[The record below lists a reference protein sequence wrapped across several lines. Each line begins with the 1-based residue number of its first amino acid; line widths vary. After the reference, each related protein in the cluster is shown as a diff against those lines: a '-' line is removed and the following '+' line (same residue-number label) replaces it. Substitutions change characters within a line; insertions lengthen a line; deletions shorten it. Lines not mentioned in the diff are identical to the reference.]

1 MASTTFRK
9 RLMATSGALAVSLLA
24 AAAAHAQEAVATAPQ
39 QSAPAA
45 EAASEVEQIVVTGYR
60 SSLSKALGVKRTSIG
75 AVDAILAEDIAAF
88 PDQNLAEAIQRLP
101 GVTIDRVGGE
111 GHQIT
116 VRGLNAD
123 FTRVRINGVE
133 AIATGGG
140 NRSRGFDFNVFASEL
155 FNSITV
161 RKTQSADISEGSLG
175 ATVDLQSGRPFD
187 YKGFKAA
194 ASAEGSLNSITDRV
208 LPRVAGLVSWSNPD
222 QTFGVLASVAYSK
235 RQPVAEGFNTT
246 RWAGFDDIDPR
257 TGRPGTSTNFASCS
271 KCATPEEL
279 AKVQGAFYPRIPRY
293 TASKIDSERL
303 GLTFSTQWR
312 PNAKSELTLDVLY
325 SDLNQFTESP
335 NLEAISFSRANGT
348 GVGETIVR
356 DYALNDRNTFTYG
369 VFDKVDVRSENGT
382 QRDHTTFSQ
391 VTLAG
396 KYEFTDRLRGQ
407 ARIGVANSDYR
418 MPEQISF
425 QLDRN
430 NVNGYVYDGRQNDRT
445 PIITYGFDVTNPALF
460 TLAEMR
466 SAVQTSLNINRTAS
480 GSLEFDVD
488 EHLKLRGGVD
498 AQQYVVKY
506 RGANRNQVLS
516 GQPVGVG
523 AFSKVVKFGRDFPF
537 PGGDQSYVVADIDK
551 ALAYTKLLSFPL
563 VTQLGDTRDV
573 SEDDLSGFGQAVVDA
588 TIFGGMP
595 LRSDFGFR
603 VAHTKVTSQGF
614 IGTGVYL
621 TAKNDYTD
629 VLPSMNLTLEPRDNF
644 ILRGGVAK
652 VMARPTLS
660 SLTPGGS
667 VSATTRVV
675 NFGNPTLEP
684 FRATNFDL
692 AAEWY
697 FAPESLLSVAV
708 FYKKIDSFIASQTS
722 QAVYNT
728 LGLPENIITSA
739 GAVGTD
745 IFDVTRPYNG
755 EGGWLKGVEFQYQQP
770 FNFLP
775 DALRGFGF
783 IGNFTYVD
791 SEVNYGTKAAPNFN
805 TLTGQSKTTAN
816 ATLYFERGK
825 FTARTSLAKRSKFLT
840 GYPGSNGNNM
850 GGTHGSTY
858 YDFSS
863 SYKLRDNFVI
873 TLEGINLGDAFTD
886 AYVDT
891 ANRVS
896 DYRHTGRE
904 LLLGVRWTY

>member
-1 MASTTFRK
+1 MTSTTFRK
-9 RLMATSGALAVSLLA
+9 RLMASGALAVSLLA
-24 AAAAHAQEAVATAPQ
+24 AAGAHAQEAVATAPQ
-39 QSAPAA
+39 AAPAA
-45 EAASEVEQIVVTGYR
+45 EESSEVEQIVVSGYR

-75 AVDAILAEDIAAF
+75 AVDAIMAEDIAAF

-208 LPRVAGLVSWSNPD
+208 LPRVAGLLSWSNPD
-222 QTFGVLASVAYSK
+222 RTFGVLASVAYSK

-246 RWAGFDDIDPR
+246 RWQGADTTD
-257 TGRPGTSTNFASCS
+257 NFASCS
-271 KCATPEEL
+271 KCTTPEEL
-279 AKVQGAFYPRIPRY
+279 AKVQNAFYPRIPRY

-312 PNAKSELTLDVLY
+312 PNSKSELTLDVLY
-325 SDLNQFTESP
+325 SDLNQYTESP
-335 NLEAISFSRANGT
+335 NLEAISFSRSNAA
-348 GVGETIVR
+348 GVGSTIVR

-396 KYEFTDRLRGQ
+396 KYEFTDRLRGNV
-407 ARIGVANSDYR
+407 RIGVANSDYR

-430 NVNGYVYDGRQNDRT
+430 DVNGYVYDARANDRT
-445 PIITYGFDVTNPALF
+445 PVITYGFDVTNPALY
-460 TLAEMR
+460 TLTEMR

-480 GSLEFDVD
+480 GNLEFDVD
-488 EHLKLRGGVD
+488 DHLKLRAGVD

-506 RGANRNQVLS
+506 RGASRNQVLT
-516 GQPVGVG
+516 GTNQIVGVG
-523 AFSKVVKFGRDFPF
+523 AFSKVVSFGRDFPF
-537 PGGDQSYVVADIDK
+537 PGGDRSYVVADIDK
-551 ALAYTKLLSFPL
+551 ALAATKLLNFPL
-563 VTQLGDTRDV
+563 ITQLGDTRDV

-614 IGTGVYL
+614 IAANSYI

-629 VLPSMNLTLEPRDNF
+629 VLPSMNITLEPRDSF
-644 ILRGGVAK
+644 ILRGGIAK
-652 VMARPTLS
+652 VMARPTLA

-667 VSATTRVV
+667 VSATTRTV
-675 NFGNPTLEP
+675 NFGNPTLQP

-708 FYKKIDSFIASQTS
+708 FYKKIDSFIASKTS
-722 QAVYNT
+722 RAVYNT
-728 LGLPENIITSA
+728 LGLPESIITSA

-745 IFDVTRPYNG
+745 IFDVTNPYNG
-755 EGGWLKGVEFQYQQP
+755 EGGWLKGVELQYQQP

-775 DALRGFGF
+775 DYLRGFGF

-791 SEVNYGTKAAPNFN
+791 SSVNYGTKDKPNFN

-816 ATLYFERGK
+816 ATIYFERGK
-825 FTARTSLAKRSKFLT
+825 FSARTSLAKRSKFLT
-840 GYPGSNGNNM
+840 AFPGSNGNNM
-850 GGTHGSTY
+850 GGTHGSMY

-873 TLEGINLGDAFTD
+873 TLEGINLGDKFTD

-891 ANRVS
+891 ADRVS

-904 LLLGVRWTY
+904 ILLGVRWTY

>member
-1 MASTTFRK
+1 MTSAKFRKSLMAS
-9 RLMATSGALAVSLLA
+9 GAFAVSLLA
-24 AAAAHAQEAVATAPQ
+24 AAGAHAQTAP
-39 QSAPAA
+39 APAA
-45 EAASEVEQIVVTGYR
+45 EGASEVEQIVVTGYR

-208 LPRVAGLVSWSNPD
+208 LPRVAGLLSWSNPD

-246 RWAGFDDIDPR
+246 RWQGADTTD
-257 TGRPGTSTNFASCS
+257 NFASCS
-271 KCATPEEL
+271 KCATPDEL
-279 AKVQGAFYPRIPRY
+279 AKVQNAFYPRIPRY

-303 GLTFSTQWR
+303 GVTFSTQWR
-312 PNAKSELTLDVLY
+312 PNAKSELSLDVLY

-335 NLEAISFSRANGT
+335 NLEAISFSRSNAA
-348 GVGETIVR
+348 GVGATIVR

-382 QRDHTTFSQ
+382 QRDHTTFTQ

-407 ARIGVANSDYR
+407 VRVGVANSDYR

-430 NVNGYVYDGRQNDRT
+430 DVNGYVYDARANDRT
-445 PIITYGFDVTNPALF
+445 PIITYGFDVANPANF
-460 TLAEMR
+460 TLTEMR
-466 SAVQTSLNINRTAS
+466 SRESTALNIVRTVNGA
-480 GSLEFDVD
+480 LEFDVD

-506 RGANRNQVLS
+506 RDASRNQTLTGANQI
-516 GQPVGVG
+516 VGVG
-523 AFSKVVKFGRDFPF
+523 AFSKVVSFGRDFPF
-537 PGGDQSYVVADIDK
+537 PGGDRSYVVADIDK
-551 ALAYTKLLSFPL
+551 AVAYTKLLSYPL
-563 VTQLGDTRDV
+563 IVQTGDTRDV

-603 VAHTKVTSQGF
+603 VAHTRVTAGGF
-614 IGTGVYL
+614 VNNNTNYV
-621 TAKNDYTD
+621 TMKNDYTD
-629 VLPSMNLTLEPRDNF
+629 VLPSMNITLEPRDNF
-644 ILRGGVAK
+644 ILRGGIAK
-652 VMARPTLS
+652 VMARPTLG

-667 VSATTRVV
+667 VSATTRTV
-675 NFGNPTLEP
+675 NFGNPDLEP

-697 FAPESLLSVAV
+697 FASESLLSVAV

-722 QAVYNT
+722 RAVYNT
-728 LGLPENIITSA
+728 LGLPESIITSA
-739 GAVGTD
+739 GAVGSD

-755 EGGWLKGVEFQYQQP
+755 DGGWLKGVEFQYQQP

-775 DALRGFGF
+775 DYLRGFGF

-791 SEVNYGTKAAPNFN
+791 SNVNYGTKDKPNYN

-825 FTARTSLAKRSKFLT
+825 FSARTSLARRSKFLT
-840 GYPGSNGNNM
+840 AFPGSNGNNM

-873 TLEGINLGDAFTD
+873 TLEGINLGDKFTD

-891 ANRVS
+891 ADRVS

-904 LLLGVRWTY
+904 ILLGVRWTY

>member
-1 MASTTFRK
+1 MISSTFK
-9 RLMATSGALAVSLLA
+9 ARLLVSCAALAVATLA
-24 AAAAHAQEAVATAPQ
+24 SAGAVQAQTAA
-39 QSAPAA
+39 APAA
-45 EAASEVEQIVVTGYR
+45 APADDTQVEEVIVSGYR
-60 SSLSKALGVKRTSIG
+60 SSLSKALGAKRTSIG
-75 AVDAILAEDIAAF
+75 AIDAILAEDIAAF

-111 GHQIT
+111 GRQIS

-155 FNSITV
+155 FSGITV
-161 RKTQSADISEGSLG
+161 RKTQSADVAEGSLG

-187 YKGFKAA
+187 FKGFKAA
-194 ASAEGSLNSITDRV
+194 ASAEGSLNSITDRI
-208 LPRVAGLVSWSNPD
+208 LPRVAGLLSWSNPD

-246 RWAGFDDIDPR
+246 RWQGGDASD
-257 TGRPGTSTNFASCS
+257 NFASCS

-279 AKVQGAFYPRIPRY
+279 AKVQNAFYPRIPRY

-303 GLTFSTQWR
+303 GITFSTQWR
-312 PNAKSELTLDVLY
+312 PNSKSELSLDVLY

-335 NLEAISFSRANGT
+335 NLEAISFSRSNAA
-348 GVGETIVR
+348 GVGSTIVR
-356 DYALNDRNTFTYG
+356 DYAINDRNTFTYG

-382 QRDHTTFSQ
+382 QRDHTTFTQ

-407 ARIGVANSDYR
+407 ARLGVANSDYR

-430 NVNGYVYDGRQNDRT
+430 DVNGYTYDGRQNDRT
-445 PIITYGFDVTNPALF
+445 PIITYGFDVANPALY
-460 TLAEMR
+460 TLTEMR
-466 SAVQTSLNINRTAS
+466 SAVQTSLNITRTAS
-480 GSLEFDVD
+480 GNLEFDVD

-506 RGANRNQVLS
+506 RGASRNQVLTGS
-516 GQPVGVG
+516 NQVVGVG
-523 AFSKVVKFGRDFPF
+523 AFSKVVQFGRDFPF
-537 PGGDQSYVVADIDK
+537 PGGDRKYVVADIDK
-551 ALAYTKLLSFPL
+551 ALAYTKLLNFPL
-563 VTQLGDTRDV
+563 IVQQGDTRDV
-573 SEDDLSGFGQAVVDA
+573 EEEDLSGFGQAVVDA

-614 IGTGVYL
+614 IGSGVYL

-629 VLPSMNLTLEPRDNF
+629 VLPSMNITLEPRDSF
-644 ILRGGVAK
+644 ILRGGIAK
-652 VMARPTLS
+652 VMARPTLG

-667 VSATTRVV
+667 VGATTRTV
-675 NFGNPTLEP
+675 NFGNPDLEP

-697 FAPESLLSVAV
+697 FAPESLIGVAV
-708 FYKKIDSFIASQTS
+708 FYKKIDSFIASQTTR
-722 QAVYNT
+722 AVYSS
-728 LGLPENIITSA
+728 LGLPASLLSTSA
-739 GAVGTD
+739 GVSVND
-745 IFDVTRPYNG
+745 IFDVTNPYNG

-775 DALRGFGF
+775 DYLRGFGF

-791 SEVNYGTKAAPNFN
+791 SNVNYGTKAAPKYNK
-805 TLTGQSKTTAN
+805 LTGQSKTTAN

-825 FTARTSLAKRSKFLT
+825 FSARTSLARRSSFLT
-840 GYPGSNGNNM
+840 AFPGSNGNSEH
-850 GGTHGSTY
+850 GTHGSTY

-863 SYKLRDNFVI
+863 SYKLRPNFVI
-873 TLEGINLGDAFTD
+873 TLEGINLGDKFTD

-891 ANRVS
+891 ADRVS

-904 LLLGVRWTY
+904 ILLGVRWTY

>member
-1 MASTTFRK
+1 MTSMTLRK
-9 RLMATSGALAVSLLA
+9 RLMAGGALVASLLA
-24 AAAAHAQEAVATAPQ
+24 AATAHAQTAAP

-45 EAASEVEQIVVTGYR
+45 EDSAQVEEVIVSGYR
-60 SSLSKALGVKRTSIG
+60 SSLSKALGVKRTNIG
-75 AVDAILAEDIAAF
+75 AVDAIMAEDIAAF

-175 ATVDLQSGRPFD
+175 ATVDLQTGRPFD
-187 YKGFKAA
+187 YRGFKAA

-208 LPRVAGLVSWSNPD
+208 LPRVAGLLSWSNPD
-222 QTFGVLASVAYSK
+222 KTFGVLASVAYSK

-246 RWAGFDDIDPR
+246 RWQGADATD
-257 TGRPGTSTNFASCS
+257 NFASCS
-271 KCATPEEL
+271 KCATPAEL
-279 AKVQGAFYPRIPRY
+279 ATVQNAFYPRIPRY
-293 TASKIDSERL
+293 TASQIDSKRL

-312 PNAKSELTLDVLY
+312 PSPKAELSLDVLY
-325 SDLNQFTESP
+325 SHLDQYTESP
-335 NLEAISFSRANGT
+335 NLEAISFSRSNAA
-348 GVGETIVR
+348 GVGSTIVR

-382 QRDHTTFSQ
+382 QRDNTKFSQ

-396 KYEFTDRLRGQ
+396 KYDFTDRLRG
-407 ARIGVANSDYR
+407 AVRIGVANSDYS

-430 NVNGYVYDGRQNDRT
+430 DVNGYTYDARANSRT
-445 PIITYGFDVTNPALF
+445 PIITYGFDVTNPALY
-460 TLAEMR
+460 TLTEMR
-466 SAVQTSLNINRTAS
+466 SAVQTSLNITRTAS
-480 GSLEFDVD
+480 GNVEFDVD
-488 EHLKLRGGVD
+488 EHLKLRGGLD

-506 RGANRNQVLS
+506 RGANRNQVLTAA
-516 GQPVGVG
+516 QQVVGVG

-551 ALAYTKLLSFPL
+551 ALAYTKLLNFPL
-563 VTQLGDTRDV
+563 ITQLGDTRDV
-573 SEDDLSGFGQAVVDA
+573 TEEDLSGFGQAVVDA
-588 TIFGGMP
+588 TILGGMP
-595 LRSDFGFR
+595 LRADFGAR

-614 IGTGVYL
+614 ISASNYL

-629 VLPSMNLTLEPRDNF
+629 VLPSMNVTLEPRENF
-644 ILRGGVAK
+644 ILRGGIAK
-652 VMARPTLS
+652 VMARPTLG

-667 VSATTRVV
+667 VSATTRTV
-675 NFGNPTLEP
+675 NFGNPDLEP

-708 FYKKIDSFIASQTS
+708 FYKKIDSFIASKTS
-722 QAVYNT
+722 RAVYNS
-728 LGLPENIITSA
+728 LGLPESIITSA

-745 IFDVTRPYNG
+745 IFDVTNPYNG
-755 EGGWLKGVEFQYQQP
+755 EGGWLKGVELQYQQP

-775 DALRGFGF
+775 DYLRGFGF

-791 SEVNYGTKAAPNFN
+791 SNVNYGTKAVPNYN

-840 GYPGSNGNNM
+840 AFPGSNGNNM

-858 YDFSS
+858 YDFST
-863 SYKLRDNFVI
+863 SYKVRDNFVI
-873 TLEGINLGDAFTD
+873 TLEGINLGDKYTD

-891 ANRVS
+891 ADRVS

-904 LLLGVRWTY
+904 LTLGVRWTY

>member
-1 MASTTFRK
+1 MILSTFK
-9 RLMATSGALAVSLLA
+9 ARLLVSCAALAVASLASAGAALA
-24 AAAAHAQEAVATAPQ
+24 QTA
-39 QSAPAA
+39 APAA
-45 EAASEVEQIVVTGYR
+45 GEDTQVEEVIVSGYR
-60 SSLSKALGVKRTSIG
+60 SSLSKALGAKRTSIG
-75 AVDAILAEDIAAF
+75 AIDAILAEDIAAF

-111 GHQIT
+111 GRQIS

-155 FNSITV
+155 FSGITV
-161 RKTQSADISEGSLG
+161 RKTQSADVAEGSLG

-187 YKGFKAA
+187 YTGFKAA
-194 ASAEGSLNSITDRV
+194 ASAEGSLNSITDRI
-208 LPRVAGLVSWSNPD
+208 LPRAAGLLSWSNPD
-222 QTFGVLASVAYSK
+222 KTFGVLASVAYSK

-246 RWAGFDDIDPR
+246 RWQGADASD
-257 TGRPGTSTNFASCS
+257 NFASCS
-271 KCATPEEL
+271 KCTTPEEL
-279 AKVQGAFYPRIPRY
+279 AKVQNAFYPRIPRY

-303 GLTFSTQWR
+303 GVTFATQWR
-312 PNAKSELTLDVLY
+312 PNDKSELSLDVLY

-335 NLEAISFSRANGT
+335 NLEAISFSRSNAA
-348 GVGETIVR
+348 GVGSTIVR

-369 VFDKVDVRSENGT
+369 VFDQVDVRSENGS
-382 QRDHTTFSQ
+382 QRDHTTFTQ

-407 ARIGVANSDYR
+407 ARLGVANSDYR

-430 NVNGYVYDGRQNDRT
+430 NVNGYTYDARANDRT
-445 PIITYGFDVTNPALF
+445 PIITYGFDVANPDLY
-460 TLAEMR
+460 TLTEMR
-466 SAVQTSLNINRTAS
+466 SAVQTSLNITRTAS

-488 EHLKLRGGVD
+488 EHLKLRGGLD

-506 RGANRNQVLS
+506 RGASRNQVLT
-516 GQPVGVG
+516 GTNQIVGVG
-523 AFSKVVKFGRDFPF
+523 GFSKVVSFGRDFPF
-537 PGGDQSYVVADIDK
+537 PGGDRKYVVADIDK
-551 ALAYTKLLSFPL
+551 ALARTNLLNFPL
-563 VTQLGDTRDV
+563 IVQQGDTRDV
-573 SEDDLSGFGQAVVDA
+573 EEKDLSGFGQAVVDA
-588 TIFGGMP
+588 TVFGGKP
-595 LRSDFGFR
+595 LRADFGFR
-603 VAHTKVTSQGF
+603 VANTKVTSQGF
-614 IGTGVYL
+614 IGSGVYL

-629 VLPSMNLTLEPRDNF
+629 VLPSMNVTLEPRDNF
-644 ILRGGVAK
+644 ILRGGIAK
-652 VMARPTLS
+652 VMARPTLG

-667 VSATTRVV
+667 VGATTRTVS
-675 NFGNPTLEP
+675 FGNPDLEP

-697 FAPESLLSVAV
+697 FASESLIGVAV
-708 FYKKIDSFIASQTS
+708 FYKKIDSFIASQTTR
-722 QAVYNT
+722 AVYSS
-728 LGLPENIITSA
+728 LGLPASLLSTSA
-739 GAVGTD
+739 GVTVND
-745 IFDVTRPYNG
+745 IFDVTNPYNG

-775 DALRGFGF
+775 DYLRGFGF

-791 SEVNYGTKAAPNFN
+791 SEVNYGTKAAPKLNK
-805 TLTGQSKTTAN
+805 LTGQSKTTAN

-825 FTARTSLAKRSKFLT
+825 FSARTSLARRSGFLT
-840 GYPGSNGNNM
+840 QFPGSNGNSEH
-850 GGTHGSTY
+850 GTHGSTY

-863 SYKLRDNFVI
+863 SYKLRDNLVI
-873 TLEGINLGDAFTD
+873 TLEGINLGDKFTD

-891 ANRVS
+891 ADRVS

-904 LLLGVRWTY
+904 ILLGVRWTY

>member
-1 MASTTFRK
+1 MASRTLRQQ
-9 RLMATSGALAVSLLA
+9 LMASALLGGVFAVSMLA
-24 AAAAHAQEAVATAPQ
+24 G
-39 QSAPAA
+39 
-45 EAASEVEQIVVTGYR
+45 AASAQTAAPTQTADEASAVEQIVVTGYR
-60 SSLSKALGVKRTSIG
+60 SSLSKALGAKRTSIG
-75 AVDAILAEDIAAF
+75 AIDAILAEDIAAF

-111 GHQIT
+111 GRQIS

-161 RKTQSADISEGSLG
+161 RKTQSADIAEGSLG

-187 YKGFKAA
+187 YTGFKAA
-194 ASAEGSLNSITDRV
+194 ASAEGSLNSITDRI
-208 LPRVAGLVSWSNPD
+208 LPRAAGLLSWSNPD
-222 QTFGVLASVAYSK
+222 KTFGVLASVAYSK

-246 RWAGFDDIDPR
+246 RWQGADASD
-257 TGRPGTSTNFASCS
+257 NFASCS
-271 KCATPEEL
+271 KCTTPEEL
-279 AKVQGAFYPRIPRY
+279 AKVQNAFYPRIPRY

-303 GLTFSTQWR
+303 GITFSTQWR
-312 PNAKSELTLDVLY
+312 PNSKSELSLDVLY

-335 NLEAISFSRANGT
+335 NLEAISFSRSNAA
-348 GVGETIVR
+348 GVGSTIVR

-382 QRDHTTFSQ
+382 QRDHTTFTQ

-418 MPEQISF
+418 LPEQISF

-430 NVNGYVYDGRQNDRT
+430 DVNGYTYDARANDRT
-445 PIITYGFDVTNPALF
+445 PIITYGFDVANPALY
-460 TLAEMR
+460 TLTEMR
-466 SAVQTSLNINRTAS
+466 SAVQTSLNITRTAS
-480 GSLEFDVD
+480 GNLEFDVD
-488 EHLKLRGGVD
+488 EHLKLRGGID

-506 RGANRNQVLS
+506 RGASRNQVLTGS
-516 GQPVGVG
+516 NQIVGAG
-523 AFSKVVKFGRDFPF
+523 AFSKVVSFGRDFPF
-537 PGGDQSYVVADIDK
+537 PGGDRKYVVADIDK
-551 ALAYTKLLSFPL
+551 ALAYTKLLNFPL
-563 VTQLGDTRDV
+563 IVQQGDTRDV
-573 SEDDLSGFGQAVVDA
+573 EEKDLSGFGQAIVDA
-588 TIFGGMP
+588 TVFGGMP

-614 IGTGVYL
+614 IGSGVYL

-629 VLPSMNLTLEPRDNF
+629 VLPSMNITLEPRDNF

-652 VMARPTLS
+652 VMARPTLG

-667 VSATTRVV
+667 VGATTRTV
-675 NFGNPTLEP
+675 NFGNPDLEP

-697 FAPESLLSVAV
+697 FASESLIGVAV
-708 FYKKIDSFIASQTS
+708 FYKKIDSFIASQTTR
-722 QAVYNT
+722 AVYSS
-728 LGLPENIITSA
+728 LGLPASLLSTSA
-739 GAVGTD
+739 GVTVND
-745 IFDVTRPYNG
+745 IFDVTNPYNG

-791 SEVNYGTKAAPNFN
+791 SEVNYGTKAAPKLNK
-805 TLTGQSKTTAN
+805 LTGQSKTTAN

-825 FTARTSLAKRSKFLT
+825 FSARTSAARRSGFLT
-840 GYPGSNGNNM
+840 QFPGSNGNSEH
-850 GGTHGSTY
+850 GTHGSTY

-863 SYKLRDNFVI
+863 SYKVRDNLVV
-873 TLEGINLGDAFTD
+873 TLEGINLGDKFTD

-891 ANRVS
+891 ADRIS

-904 LLLGVRWTY
+904 ILLGVRWTY

>member
-1 MASTTFRK
+1 MASRTLRQQ
-9 RLMATSGALAVSLLA
+9 LMASALLGGAFAVSMLA
-24 AAAAHAQEAVATAPQ
+24 G
-39 QSAPAA
+39 
-45 EAASEVEQIVVTGYR
+45 AASAQTTTPTQTADEASAVEQIVVTGYR
-60 SSLSKALGVKRTSIG
+60 SSLSKALGAKRTSIG
-75 AVDAILAEDIAAF
+75 AIDAILAEDIAAF

-111 GHQIT
+111 GRQIS

-161 RKTQSADISEGSLG
+161 RKTQSADIAEGSLG

-187 YKGFKAA
+187 YRGFKAA
-194 ASAEGSLNSITDRV
+194 ASAEGSLNSITDRI
-208 LPRVAGLVSWSNPD
+208 LPRAAGLLSWSNPD

-246 RWAGFDDIDPR
+246 RWQGADASD
-257 TGRPGTSTNFASCS
+257 NFASCS

-279 AKVQGAFYPRIPRY
+279 AKVQNAFYPRIPRY

-303 GLTFSTQWR
+303 GVTFATQWR
-312 PNAKSELTLDVLY
+312 PNAKSELSLDVLY

-335 NLEAISFSRANGT
+335 NLEAISFSRSNAA
-348 GVGETIVR
+348 GVGSTIVR

-382 QRDHTTFSQ
+382 QRDHTTFTQ

-418 MPEQISF
+418 LPEQISF

-430 NVNGYVYDGRQNDRT
+430 DVNGYTYDGRQNDRT
-445 PIITYGFDVTNPALF
+445 PIITYGFDVANPALY
-460 TLAEMR
+460 TLTEMR
-466 SAVQTSLNINRTAS
+466 SAVQTSLNITRTAS
-480 GSLEFDVD
+480 GNLEFDVD

-506 RGANRNQVLS
+506 RGASRNQVLT
-516 GQPVGVG
+516 GANQVVGVG
-523 AFSKVVKFGRDFPF
+523 AFSKVVSFGRDFPF
-537 PGGDQSYVVADIDK
+537 PGGDRKYVVADIDK
-551 ALAYTKLLSFPL
+551 ALAYTKLLNFPL
-563 VTQLGDTRDV
+563 IVQQGDTRDV
-573 SEDDLSGFGQAVVDA
+573 EEKDLSGFGQAVVDA
-588 TIFGGMP
+588 TVFGGMP

-614 IGTGVYL
+614 IGSGVYL

-629 VLPSMNLTLEPRDNF
+629 VLPSMNITLEPRDNF

-652 VMARPTLS
+652 VMARPTLG

-667 VSATTRVV
+667 VGATTRTV
-675 NFGNPTLEP
+675 NFGNPDLEP

-697 FAPESLLSVAV
+697 FAPESLIGVAV
-708 FYKKIDSFIASQTS
+708 FYKKIDSFIASQTTR
-722 QAVYNT
+722 AVYSS
-728 LGLPENIITSA
+728 LGLPASLLSTSA
-739 GAVGTD
+739 GVTVND
-745 IFDVTRPYNG
+745 IFDVTNPYNG

-791 SEVNYGTKAAPNFN
+791 SEVNYGTKAAPKLNK
-805 TLTGQSKTTAN
+805 LTGQSKTTAN

-825 FTARTSLAKRSKFLT
+825 FSARTSAARRSGFLT
-840 GYPGSNGNNM
+840 QFPGSNGNSEH
-850 GGTHGSTY
+850 GTHGSTY

-863 SYKLRDNFVI
+863 SYKVRDNLVV
-873 TLEGINLGDAFTD
+873 TLEGINLGDKFTD

-891 ANRVS
+891 ADRIS

-904 LLLGVRWTY
+904 ILLGVRWTY